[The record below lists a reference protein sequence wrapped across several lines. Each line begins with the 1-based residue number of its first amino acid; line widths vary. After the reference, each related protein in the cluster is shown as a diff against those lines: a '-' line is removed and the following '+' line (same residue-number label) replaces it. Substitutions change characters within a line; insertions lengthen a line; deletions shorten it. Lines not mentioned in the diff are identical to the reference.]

1 MSSVSGFHVFAPC
14 NNTVFEVQMKKKILI
29 YFMQQWTFTHTYF
42 SEGLSVGWFHFLLI
56 NFSLESRVVF
66 LYAASHPHCVSSS
79 NILICL
85 CRWLLKFNWVEKRV
99 KLSYSTE
106 RFFLM
111 LGGEKQDFTTEGPLR
126 YKCSWGSSL
135 ILNVFLCWNTEYKW
149 ENWKWCRLLE
159 VYRRNASQKYIKRS
173 MIGADH
179 VELIFK
185 AHSPQSV

>member
-79 NILICL
+79 NILTCL

-111 LGGEKQDFTTEGPLR
+111 LGGGKNKISQLR
-126 YKCSWGSSL
+126 VLWGTNALEALLLFWMCSYVE
-135 ILNVFLCWNTEYKW
+135 ILNINGRTG
-149 ENWKWCRLLE
+149 
-159 VYRRNASQKYIKRS
+159 S
-173 MIGADH
+173 GADCLRFT
-179 VELIFK
+179 EE
-185 AHSPQSV
+185 AHHRNI